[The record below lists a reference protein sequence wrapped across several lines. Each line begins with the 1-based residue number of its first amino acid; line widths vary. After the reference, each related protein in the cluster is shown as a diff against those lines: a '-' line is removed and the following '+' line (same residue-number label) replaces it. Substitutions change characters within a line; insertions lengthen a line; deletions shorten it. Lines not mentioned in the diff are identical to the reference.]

1 MVFALTSDDPGE
13 RPKLG
18 LALGGG
24 VARGWAHIG
33 VIRALDEIGV
43 KPDIVC
49 GTSIGALV
57 GGCELAGHLDD
68 LEAWARSLT
77 KRKMLSY
84 LDLSFSGGLLGGD
97 KLVDEMLTHIGSMTI
112 EELDRAYAAIATDL
126 GTGHEVWL
134 TSGTLH
140 DAMRASFGLPGIFE
154 PIKLH
159 GRWLIDGALTNPVP
173 VTACRA
179 LGANVVV
186 AVTLA
191 GDWVGKAEMFEG
203 DVPRA
208 AGHDLALEIEEET
221 RKKWFNPAS
230 WLFQRLFAR
239 AADHPSLFGTMSNSL
254 GIVLDRISRSRLAGD
269 PPDVLLTPRLGHMG
283 LFEFD
288 RPAEAIQLGYDAVER
303 SKADILAALAVANR
317 PVVR

>member
-1 MVFALTSDDPGE
+1 MVYSLPTDEIGAAP
-13 RPKLG
+13 RIG

-33 VIRALDEIGV
+33 VVQALHEIGLR
-43 KPDIVC
+43 PDIVC

-57 GGCELAGHLDD
+57 GGCELAGHLGA
-68 LEAWARSLT
+68 LEDWARSLT
-77 KRKMLSY
+77 KRKMLGY

-97 KLVDEMLTHIGSMTI
+97 RLVEEMLAHIGPVNI
-112 EELDRAYAAIATDL
+112 EELERSFAAIATDL

-134 TSGTLH
+134 TSGPLH
-140 DAMRASFGLPGIFE
+140 EAMRASFGLPGVFE
-154 PIKLH
+154 PVKLN

-179 LGANVVV
+179 LGANVVI

-191 GDWVGKAEMFEG
+191 GDWVGKVEMFEG

-208 AGHDLALEIEEET
+208 IGHDVDLEIEEEA
-221 RKKWFNPAS
+221 RRRWFNPAA
-230 WLFQRLFAR
+230 WVFQRLFAR
-239 AADHPSLFGTMSNSL
+239 KAHSPSLFGTMSNSL

-288 RPAEAIQLGYDAVER
+288 RPEEAIRLGHEAVMRMDRE
-303 SKADILAALAVANR
+303 ILAAVAAAQR
-317 PVVR
+317 QGL